1 MTDQNKALALELAR
15 LPQADYDEV
24 IALVGFARQAGSARQ
39 TRKGRPN
46 KDEQREKPEGVATDA

>member
-15 LPQADYDEV
+15 LPEADYDEV
-24 IALVGFARQAGSARQ
+24 MGLVAFARQAGSARP

-46 KDEQREKPEGVATDA
+46 KDEQREKPEGVTPE